1 MFSGFCIDL
10 FFSELVLWYFFFRA
24 AFSFKPRDGPVGMP
38 PAPLVDEEDESDARA
53 RRTRKIAFLE
63 NEIQRYTFIKKV
75 YIIIKYIK

>member
-1 MFSGFCIDL
+1 
-10 FFSELVLWYFFFRA
+10 
-24 AFSFKPRDGPVGMP
+24 MP